1 MTWIVIALMAV
12 VALGV
17 MRLAGLRGGLMT
29 LAGAA
34 LAFAGAG
41 YVLQGRPDLPGQPR
55 ERAEQPAPLP
65 LTQARAALMDQ
76 FSTGA
81 RWLVMADALESR
93 GHTQDAAN
101 LIAAQLRRHPNDY
114 DLWVGLGNALAD
126 HAHGLT
132 PAADAAFERAKAIG
146 PKAPAAP
153 FFHGLALARS
163 GRVGEGV
170 AEWKALLA
178 TAPGNASWRP
188 FVDNAVRMVGG
199 EPEPAAASRAQA
211 GE

>member
-12 VALGV
+12 LALGV

-101 LIAAQLRRHPNDY
+101 LIAAQLRRRRCTLP
-114 DLWVGLGNALAD
+114 LGLC
-126 HAHGLT
+126 
-132 PAADAAFERAKAIG
+132 
-146 PKAPAAP
+146 
-153 FFHGLALARS
+153 S
-163 GRVGEGV
+163 
-170 AEWKALLA
+170 
-178 TAPGNASWRP
+178 
-188 FVDNAVRMVGG
+188 
-199 EPEPAAASRAQA
+199 
-211 GE
+211 